1 LWELSEM
8 ILDQLTLT
16 NFRNYSKSSFNFSPK
31 TNFIIGP
38 NSAGK
43 TNILEAIYFL
53 ASGKSFRVKG
63 VESETIR
70 NGAEIG
76 RVFGKTGENGR
87 ETKLEI
93 VLTRGEVAGEKAAKK
108 KYLVN
113 RVARRAFDFVGNL
126 RAVYFGPEDLELV
139 TDSPGLRR
147 KYLDMV
153 LSQVDREYA
162 RASLSYEKGIRSRNR
177 ILEEMRETGAVDR
190 RRLYFWDQLLVKN
203 GNVVS
208 EGRRDFINF
217 LNARKE
223 FDLPAT
229 PSQARLAWRAGED
242 GGFEVEYDPSTIS
255 EERLAKYANEEV
267 AAGMTLVGPHRDD
280 FKFEI
285 LKSKA
290 EGRRDLAVYGSRGE
304 QRLAILW
311 LKLGETNFIKDK
323 TNGSPVLLLDDIFS
337 ELDVEHR
344 KLVFDL
350 INDQQTIMTTA
361 DLGMVGR
368 EWLEGVKMITL
379 ESKA

>member
-1 LWELSEM
+1 M
-8 ILDQLTLT
+8 ILKQLKLSD
-16 NFRNYSKSSFNFSPK
+16 FRNNIKSEFNFSPK
-31 TNFIIGP
+31 TNFIVGP
-38 NSAGK
+38 NSVGK

-76 RVFGKTGENGR
+76 RVFGVTGENEG
-87 ETKLEI
+87 EIKLEI
-93 VLTRGEVAGEKAAKK
+93 VLTRGEVLGEKAAKK

-113 RVARRAFDFVGNL
+113 GVARRAFDFVGNL

-139 TDSPGLRR
+139 TNSPGLRR
-147 KYLDMV
+147 RYLDMV
-153 LSQVDREYA
+153 LSQVDKEYT
-162 RASLSYEKGIRSRNR
+162 RASLSYEKGVRSRNR
-177 ILEEMRETGAVDR
+177 ILEEMRETGVIDR

-203 GNVVS
+203 GNIVS
-208 EGRRDFINF
+208 AGRKEFIDF
-217 LNARKE
+217 LNARKQ
-223 FDLPAT
+223 FAVHHH
-229 PSQARLAWRAGED
+229 LADSSNE
-242 GGFEVEYDPSTIS
+242 GFEIVYDPSPIS
-255 EERLAKYANEEV
+255 EERLAKYADEEV

-280 FKFEI
+280 FSFQIRNAQASLEDSSPKVSNSKLEI
-285 LKSKA
+285 
-290 EGRRDLAVYGSRGE
+290 RNLAVYGSRGE

-323 TNGSPVLLLDDIFS
+323 TNSFPVLLLDDIFS

-361 DLGMVGR
+361 DLGMVEK
-368 EWLEGVKMITL
+368 EWLEGVRIITL
-379 ESKA
+379 GSD

>member
-1 LWELSEM
+1 MWELPEM
-8 ILDQLTLT
+8 ILNQLTLT
-16 NFRNYSKSSFNFSPK
+16 NFRNYSKSSFVFSPK
-31 TNFIIGP
+31 TNFIVGS
-38 NSAGK
+38 NSVGK

-70 NGAEIG
+70 NWAEIG
-76 RVFGKTGENGR
+76 RILGVTGENEE

-93 VLTRGEVAGEKAAKK
+93 VLTRGEVSGEKAAKK

-113 RVARRAFDFVGNL
+113 GVARRAFDFVGNL

-147 KYLDMV
+147 RYLDMV
-153 LSQVDREYA
+153 LSQVDKEYT
-162 RASLSYEKGIRSRNR
+162 RASLSYEKGVRSRNR

-203 GNVVS
+203 GNIVS
-208 EGRRDFINF
+208 AGRKEFIDF
-217 LNARKE
+217 LNARKQFSVHHSADSANE
-223 FDLPAT
+223 
-229 PSQARLAWRAGED
+229 
-242 GGFEVEYDPSTIS
+242 GFEIEYDPSPIS
-255 EERLAKYANEEV
+255 EERLAKYADEEV
-267 AAGMTLVGPHRDD
+267 AAAMTLVGPHRDD
-280 FKFEI
+280 FSFRI
-285 LKSKA
+285 LPNYKGLPNHP
-290 EGRRDLAVYGSRGE
+290 EQQERDLSIYGSRGE

-323 TNGSPVLLLDDIFS
+323 TNSFPVLLLDDIFS
-337 ELDVEHR
+337 ELDVGHR

-361 DLGMVGR
+361 DLGMVEK
-368 EWLEGVKMITL
+368 EWLEGVKIITL
-379 ESKA
+379 GSD